1 MSFSPDSKQIAGNDS
16 NIIKIWDAKTGH
28 CQSKMTVGASHDKV
42 LSISFSPKDNVIA
55 AGCNNGN
62 IYLVDAVAGEVKS
75 TFTGHTRYDL
85 LSLALLAFK
94 LVLFAH

>member
-1 MSFSPDSKQIAGNDS
+1 MSKAG
-16 NIIKIWDAKTGH
+16 
-28 CQSKMTVGASHDKV
+28 
-42 LSISFSPKDNVIA
+42 
-55 AGCNNGN
+55 NNGN

>member
-1 MSFSPDSKQIAGNDS
+1 MTHIANMSKAG
-16 NIIKIWDAKTGH
+16 
-28 CQSKMTVGASHDKV
+28 
-42 LSISFSPKDNVIA
+42 
-55 AGCNNGN
+55 NNGN